1 MGIIRKFI
9 RFLENHLAADISPSR
24 ADYAAN
30 DDGPERG
37 AVETPNESKKAKN
50 GATKRLRARI
60 DRVEASIKRHP
71 ARWAIFGLMV
81 ALCLNT
87 CYTSY
92 KLHQIQETMLELRK
106 IGIETGYF
114 KAYSYKVVTP
124 ADDKFT
130 TFMNNQGALGWRIV
144 HARRATKKAADG
156 WTTIPIY
163 EVILERG
170 RIFR

>member
-1 MGIIRKFI
+1 
-9 RFLENHLAADISPSR
+9 
-24 ADYAAN
+24 
-30 DDGPERG
+30 
-37 AVETPNESKKAKN
+37 
-50 GATKRLRARI
+50 
-60 DRVEASIKRHP
+60 
-71 ARWAIFGLMV
+71 
-81 ALCLNT
+81 
-87 CYTSY
+87 
-92 KLHQIQETMLELRK
+92 MLELRK

-124 ADDKFT
+124 DDDKFT

-156 WTTIPIY
+156 WTTIPTY